1 MEAILGVSVDR
12 KNKAQDVPRGGPT
25 FPEKGGEPGELGG
38 ETAVQKASTLHIHA
52 TPPQPGGRPL
62 MASPVRPPPASL
74 PKHHLLC
81 ARSASQIT
89 SDDFYSPVIQ
99 LTLCSVFFYCLSPP
113 SLLPEAVTLLSLVT
127 AVFPVQ
133 YLEQHSRYS
142 GNRWGIHF
150 AGGGN
155 REGDLPEVTW
165 RRQDKDLG
173 RVGGPKAE
181 ILLSLSP
188 RPPPPDFWP
197 RLVFWTHDLD
207 PSPGQGWVPGGLR
220 LRRDPGA
227 AGRGRCR
234 RAEGGAGPV

>member
-25 FPEKGGEPGELGG
+25 FPERGGEPGELGE
-38 ETAVQKASTLHIHA
+38 ETAVQKASTLHTHA

-89 SDDFYSPVIQ
+89 SDELYSPGIQ
-99 LTLCSVFFYCLSPP
+99 LMLCSVFVYCLSPP
-113 SLLPEAVTLLSLVT
+113 CLLPEAVTLLSLVT

-155 REGDLPEVTW
+155 REG
-165 RRQDKDLG
+165 RRFARGYMEKAG
-173 RVGGPKAE
+173 RGFGQGWWPQGRDPLVA
-181 ILLSLSP
+181 L
-188 RPPPPDFWP
+188 PPPPDFCP
-197 RLVFWTHDLD
+197 RLVFWTHDLG
-207 PSPGQGWVPGGLR
+207 PEPEPGTGL
-220 LRRDPGA
+220 GS
-227 AGRGRCR
+227 R
-234 RAEGGAGPV
+234 RAETAARSGSRR